1 MNDYSNSRWKERGSF
16 SKDTLH
22 SYQDIVDAIRTA
34 PYGIDTREAMAQ
46 MMMFLYST
54 VQSIGDSFNIDMSPT
69 DTFENLGKL
78 KEKYPNGQ
86 QGVFVVQDTGH
97 WYFWSE
103 LDEVWKDGGTYQ
115 SAGLPVTKLYAE
127 RFAITNGLPI
137 NVQIN
142 SNGIAT
148 VNFNNSNILCYLG
161 SEPYGITNA
170 DLMNVLRSSNLV
182 TVDDDGLVTGNDWAL
197 IFRRNLDNP
206 FVIVKATGEDV
217 TYSDFILVSVKG
229 NRFSGALVDDMNNQ
243 KLLKL
248 KSDMSS
254 ADILGDYTSNRILQ
268 SKVDIMPSGNF
279 GHINKCVNLY
289 DFTTLESSKTDFGLF
304 YKVDDFEFPEE
315 KLILSFAINGK
326 GQVEILTSDTTDGQG
341 TALDTISPDR
351 FNSAN
356 LFYEKLVIK
365 KSSLKKYIIVKFKS
379 SGNYSVANMNLSEN
393 AIKENL
399 STLEETN
406 VNGVKRVPIN
416 SKTITNFAKQ
426 SDLVFQNGTVYNRN
440 NGAVNLILG
449 NYILPINRSV
459 YIEITCKLFVDKSEL
474 WLNLKDTT
482 GNIVGASSI
491 DNVHNSN
498 TIQLV
503 ITPEFWSKFE
513 NRVNLNIVLNHVA
526 MISEIKVSHDNF
538 FKNNFEYGGI
548 PKAISDDT
556 TTVTGL
562 SLIGEPTAF
571 KTDGY
576 IESVTAKVDIEG
588 TYTFKIGNLDQ
599 NQLLV
604 NGREFTAD
612 LLSGVSTYKLPTP
625 VKVGE
630 SDMLFM
636 VPKSEKVYNMSGG
649 NPNAL
654 VQDNSHPTTN
664 PGYAGQTLYSSNY
677 QVPFSAKV
685 KYFDKQF
692 KNEIDN
698 KIDELANKPENK
710 FVKIVSPTGKRF
722 VLNVD
727 DNGNLSAINA
737 VPSKVAVFGNSL
749 TKHPDFQD
757 WGMEANY
764 GKDYYSLLKSYTES
778 QKPNVQF
785 VKGGIGV
792 WESKTTIQDH
802 TTESQNIAN
811 QIDRDT
817 GLVILQL
824 GDNINDDYRKRDL
837 TTNVV
842 NLIKKVKD
850 KAPQALIYV
859 IACWFNAGNVP
870 AIKLACEQTGAEFV
884 DISDL
889 YVRENYGAIG
899 ETRRLADGSIYTIT
913 DQGVAVH
920 PNDQGFAKIFDK
932 IKSKLMY

>member
-1 MNDYSNSRWKERGSF
+1 M
-16 SKDTLH
+16 
-22 SYQDIVDAIRTA
+22 
-34 PYGIDTREAMAQ
+34 
-46 MMMFLYST
+46 
-54 VQSIGDSFNIDMSPT
+54 
-69 DTFENLGKL
+69 
-78 KEKYPNGQ
+78 
-86 QGVFVVQDTGH
+86 
-97 WYFWSE
+97 
-103 LDEVWKDGGTYQ
+103 
-115 SAGLPVTKLYAE
+115 PVY
-127 RFAITNGLPI
+127 
-137 NVQIN
+137 V
-142 SNGIAT
+142 
-148 VNFNNSNILCYLG
+148 
-161 SEPYGITNA
+161 
-170 DLMNVLRSSNLV
+170 
-182 TVDDDGLVTGNDWAL
+182 
-197 IFRRNLDNP
+197 
-206 FVIVKATGEDV
+206 
-217 TYSDFILVSVKG
+217 
-229 NRFSGALVDDMNNQ
+229 
-243 KLLKL
+243 
-248 KSDMSS
+248 
-254 ADILGDYTSNRILQ
+254 
-268 SKVDIMPSGNF
+268 
-279 GHINKCVNLY
+279 
-289 DFTTLESSKTDFGLF
+289 
-304 YKVDDFEFPEE
+304 
-315 KLILSFAINGK
+315 
-326 GQVEILTSDTTDGQG
+326 
-341 TALDTISPDR
+341 
-351 FNSAN
+351 
-356 LFYEKLVIK
+356 
-365 KSSLKKYIIVKFKS
+365 
-379 SGNYSVANMNLSEN
+379 
-393 AIKENL
+393 
-399 STLEETN
+399 
-406 VNGVKRVPIN
+406 
-416 SKTITNFAKQ
+416 
-426 SDLVFQNGTVYNRN
+426 
-440 NGAVNLILG
+440 
-449 NYILPINRSV
+449 
-459 YIEITCKLFVDKSEL
+459 EITCKLFDDFTL
-474 WLNLKDTT
+474 WLNKSDAIT
-482 GNIVGASSI
+482 NIASSSVI
-491 DNVHNSN
+491 KAERSGN
-498 TIQLV
+498 TIQFM
-503 ITPEFWSKFE
+503 ITPDFWSKFE
-513 NRVNLNIVLNHVA
+513 NRVTLNVALNKVV

-538 FKNNFEYGGI
+538 FKNKFEYGGI

-588 TYTFKIGNLDQ
+588 TYTFKVGNLDQ

-604 NGREFTAD
+604 NAREFTAN
-612 LLSGVSTYKLPTP
+612 LLPGVSTYKLQTP

-636 VPKSEKVYNMSGG
+636 VPKSEKVYNMNGG
-649 NPNAL
+649 NSNAL

-698 KIDELANKPENK
+698 KIDEIANKPENK

-722 VLNVD
+722 ILNVD

>member
-1 MNDYSNSRWKERGSF
+1 MVVEYRDETPFTGDNHTPTELAN
-16 SKDTLH
+16 
-22 SYQDIVDAIRTA
+22 AIRTKK
-34 PYGIDTREAMAQ
+34 YGKDVREPIAELADK
-46 MMMFLYST
+46 LSNA
-54 VQSIGDSFNIDMSPT
+54 V
-69 DTFENLGKL
+69 LGKNIGNVVATPTKVFDNLTEL
-78 KEKYPNGQ
+78 KKTYPNGAD
-86 QGVFVVQDTGH
+86 GVMVTADNGH
-97 WYFWSE
+97 KYFWQNN
-103 LDEVWKDGGTYQ
+103 DWVDGGIYQ
-115 SAGLPVTKLYAE
+115 SSGLPELKLYAE
-127 RFAITNGLPI
+127 RFAVTNGSPI
-137 NVQIN
+137 DIKLNSDETITVDFNDTNV
-142 SNGIAT
+142 
-148 VNFNNSNILCYLG
+148 LCYLG
-161 SEPYGITNA
+161 SNPFGITNA
-170 DLMNVLRSSNLV
+170 DLMNILRGSNLV

-197 IFRRNLDNP
+197 IFRRDMDQP
-206 FVIVKATGEDV
+206 FIVVKATGTDV
-217 TYSDFILVSVKG
+217 TYSDFILISIKG
-229 NRFSGALVDDMNNQ
+229 NRFGGALVDDMNNQ

-248 KSDMSS
+248 KNDMSS
-254 ADILGDYTSNRILQ
+254 ADVLGDYTNNRILQ

-279 GHINKCVNLY
+279 GHINKCVNNY

-315 KLILSFAINGK
+315 KLILSFTINGK
-326 GQVEILTSDTTDGQG
+326 GQVEILTSNTTDGRG
-341 TALDTISPDR
+341 TPLDTISPDR

-356 LFYEKLVIK
+356 LFHENLVIK
-365 KSSLKKYIIVKFKS
+365 KSSFKKYIIVKFKS
-379 SGNYSVANMNLSEN
+379 SGKYSVVNMNLSEN
-393 AIKENL
+393 AVKKNL

-406 VNGVKRVPIN
+406 INDVKRVPIN
-416 SKTITNFAKQ
+416 ENTVINFLSQ
-426 SDLVFQNGTVYNRN
+426 SDLVFQNGTVYNRK

-449 NYILPINRSV
+449 NYILPINRTV
-459 YIEITCKLFVDKSEL
+459 YVEITCRLFDEPTL
-474 WLNLKDTT
+474 WLNQRDAIT
-482 GNIVGASSI
+482 NITSSSVIGAER
-491 DNVHNSN
+491 NRN
-498 TIQLV
+498 TIQFM
-503 ITPEFWSKFE
+503 ITPDFWSKFE
-513 NRVNLNIVLNHVA
+513 NRVALNVALNKVA
-526 MISEIKVSHDNF
+526 MISEIKVSYDNF
-538 FKNNFEYGGI
+538 FNNKFEYGGV
-548 PKAISDDT
+548 PRAISDDT
-556 TTVTGL
+556 TTVQGL
-562 SLIGEPTAF
+562 SLIGEPTTF
-571 KTDGY
+571 KNDGY

-588 TYTFKIGNLDQ
+588 TYTFKVGNLDQ

-604 NGREFTAD
+604 NAREFTAN
-612 LLSGVSTYKLPTP
+612 LLPGVSTYKLQTP
-625 VKVGE
+625 VKVSE

-636 VPKSEKVYNMSGG
+636 VPKSEKVYNMNGG

-654 VQDNSHPTTN
+654 LQDNSHPTNN

-692 KNEIDN
+692 RNEINDR
-698 KIDELANKPENK
+698 IDEIANKSENK
-710 FVKIVSPTGKRF
+710 FVKIASPTGKTF
-722 VLNVD
+722 ILNVD

-778 QKPNVQF
+778 QNPSVQF

-811 QIDRDT
+811 QIDSDT

-824 GDNINDDYRKRDL
+824 GDNVNDNYRKQDL

-850 KAPQALIYV
+850 KAPQTLIYV

-870 AIKLACEQTGAEFV
+870 AIKSACEQTGAEFV

-899 ETRRLADGSIYTIT
+899 ETRRLADGSVYTIT

-920 PNDQGFAKIFDK
+920 PNDQGFEKIFEK
-932 IKSKLMY
+932 LKSKLMF

>member
-1 MNDYSNSRWKERGSF
+1 MNNYANSRWKERGSF
-16 SKDTLH
+16 NKDTLH

-34 PYGIDTREAMAQ
+34 PYGVDTREAMVQ

-69 DTFENLGKL
+69 DTFENVAKL

-86 QGVFVVQDTGH
+86 QGVFVAQDTGH

-103 LDEVWKDGGTYQ
+103 LDEVWKDGGIYQ
-115 SAGLPVTKLYAE
+115 SSGLPESKLYAE
-127 RFAITNGLPI
+127 RFVVTNGSPI
-137 NVQIN
+137 DIKLN
-142 SNGIAT
+142 SDAT
-148 VNFNNSNILCYLG
+148 ITVDFNNTNILCYLG
-161 SEPYGITNA
+161 SKPFGITNA

-197 IFRRNLDNP
+197 IFRRDMDQP
-206 FVIVKATGEDV
+206 FIVVKATGTDV
-217 TYSDFILVSVKG
+217 TYSDFILISIKG
-229 NRFSGALVDDMNNQ
+229 NRFGGALVDDMNNQ

-254 ADILGDYTSNRILQ
+254 SDILGDYTSNRILQ

-279 GHINKCVNLY
+279 GHINKCVNSY

-315 KLILSFAINGK
+315 KLILSFVINGK

-356 LFYEKLVIK
+356 LFYENLVIK
-365 KSSLKKYIIVKFKS
+365 KSSLRKYIIVKFKS
-379 SGNYSVANMNLSEN
+379 SGKYSVINMNLSEN
-393 AIKENL
+393 AAKKNL

-406 VNGVKRVPIN
+406 INSIKRVPIN
-416 SKTITNFAKQ
+416 ENTVIDFASQ
-426 SDLVFQNGTVYNRN
+426 SDLVFQNGTVYNRKK
-440 NGAVNLILG
+440 GAVNLILG
-449 NYILPINRSV
+449 GSILPINRTV
-459 YIEITCKLFVDKSEL
+459 YVEITCRLFDDPTL
-474 WLNLKDTT
+474 WLNKRDAIT
-482 GNIVGASSI
+482 NIASSSVI
-491 DNVHNSN
+491 KVERNGN
-498 TIQLV
+498 TIQFM
-503 ITPEFWSKFE
+503 ITPDFWSKFE
-513 NRVNLNIVLNHVA
+513 NRVTLNVALNNVA

-538 FKNNFEYGGI
+538 FKNKFEYGGI

-588 TYTFKIGNLDQ
+588 TYTFKVGNLDQ

-604 NGREFTAD
+604 NGREFTAN

-636 VPKSEKVYNMSGG
+636 VPKSEKVYNMNGG

-654 VQDNSHPTTN
+654 LQDNSHPTTN

-692 KNEIDN
+692 KNDIDN

-811 QIDRDT
+811 QIDSDT

-824 GDNINDDYRKRDL
+824 GDNVNDDYRKRDL

-859 IACWFNAGNVP
+859 VACWFNAGNVP

-899 ETRRLADGSIYTIT
+899 ETRRLADGSVYTIT

>member
-46 MMMFLYST
+46 MMMFLYGT

-69 DTFENLGKL
+69 DTFENIAKL

-103 LDEVWKDGGTYQ
+103 LDEVWKDGGAYQ
-115 SAGLPVTKLYAE
+115 SSGLPELKLYAE
-127 RFAITNGLPI
+127 RFAVTNGSPI
-137 NVQIN
+137 DIKLN
-142 SNGIAT
+142 SDAT
-148 VNFNNSNILCYLG
+148 ITVDFNNTNILCYLG
-161 SEPYGITNA
+161 SKPFGITNA

-197 IFRRNLDNP
+197 IFRRDMDQP
-206 FVIVKATGEDV
+206 FIVVKATGTDV
-217 TYSDFILVSVKG
+217 TYSDFILISIKG
-229 NRFSGALVDDMNNQ
+229 DRFGGALVDDMNNQ
-243 KLLKL
+243 KLLRL
-248 KSDMSS
+248 KKDMSS
-254 ADILGDYTSNRILQ
+254 ADVLGDYTSNRILQ
-268 SKVDIMPSGNF
+268 SKIDIMPSGNF
-279 GHINKCVNLY
+279 GHINKCVNNY

-341 TALDTISPDR
+341 TVLDTISPDR

-356 LFYEKLVIK
+356 LFYENLIVK
-365 KSSLKKYIIVKFKS
+365 KSNIKRYIIVKFKS
-379 SGNYSVANMNLSEN
+379 SGRYSVANMNLSEN
-393 AIKENL
+393 TVKKNL

-406 VNGVKRVPIN
+406 INDVKRVPIN
-416 SKTITNFAKQ
+416 SKTITNFARQ
-426 SDLVFQNGTVYNRN
+426 SDLVFQNGTVYNCN

-503 ITPEFWSKFE
+503 VTPEFWSKFE

-526 MISEIKVSHDNF
+526 AISEIKVSHDNF
-538 FKNNFEYGGI
+538 FNNKFEYGGI

-562 SLIGEPTAF
+562 SLIGEPTTF
-571 KTDGY
+571 KADGY

-588 TYTFKIGNLDQ
+588 TYTFKVGNLDQ

-604 NGREFTAD
+604 NAREFTAN
-612 LLSGVSTYKLPTP
+612 LLTGVSTYKLPTP
-625 VKVGE
+625 VKVNE

-636 VPKSEKVYNMSGG
+636 VPKSEKVYSMNGG

-654 VQDNSHPTTN
+654 LQDNSHPTNN

-692 KNEIDN
+692 KNEVDN
-698 KIDELANKPENK
+698 KIDELANKHENK
-710 FVKIVSPTGKRF
+710 FIKIVSPAGKTF

-727 DNGNLSAINA
+727 DNGTLSAINA

-778 QKPNVQF
+778 QNPSVQF
-785 VKGGIGV
+785 IKGGIGV

-811 QIDRDT
+811 QIDSDT

-824 GDNINDDYRKRDL
+824 GDNVNDNYRKQDL

-850 KAPQALIYV
+850 KAPKALIYV

-870 AIKLACEQTGAEFV
+870 AIKLACEQTGVEFV

-899 ETRRLADGSIYTIT
+899 ETRRLADGSIYTIA

>member
-1 MNDYSNSRWKERGSF
+1 MVVEYRDGTPFTGDNHTPTELAN
-16 SKDTLH
+16 
-22 SYQDIVDAIRTA
+22 AIRTKK
-34 PYGIDTREAMAQ
+34 YGKDVREPIAQ
-46 MMMFLYST
+46 LADKLSNA
-54 VQSIGDSFNIDMSPT
+54 VLGQNIGSVVATPT
-69 DTFENLGKL
+69 KAFANLSELQKA
-78 KEKYPNGQ
+78 YPNGAD
-86 QGVFVVQDTGH
+86 GVMVTVDSGH
-97 WYFWSE
+97 KYFWQ
-103 LDEVWKDGGTYQ
+103 DNQWKDGGVYQ
-115 SAGLPVTKLYAE
+115 SSGLPESKLYAE
-127 RFAITNGLPI
+127 RFAVTSSLPI

-148 VNFNNSNILCYLG
+148 VNFNNSDILCYLG
-161 SEPYGITNA
+161 SKPYGIINS
-170 DLMNVLRSSNLV
+170 DLMNIFKNSDLV
-182 TVDDDGLVTGNDWAL
+182 TVEDDGFIEGSNWSL

-206 FVIVKATGEDV
+206 FVIVKTTEEDV

-243 KLLKL
+243 KLLRL
-248 KSDMSS
+248 KKDMSS
-254 ADILGDYTSNRILQ
+254 ADVLGDYTSNRILQ

-279 GHINKCVNLY
+279 GHINKCVNSY

-304 YKVDDFEFPEE
+304 YKVDDFKFPEE

-341 TALDTISPDR
+341 TVLDTISPDR

-356 LFYEKLVIK
+356 LFYENLIVK
-365 KSSLKKYIIVKFKS
+365 KSNIKRYIIVKFKS
-379 SGNYSVANMNLSEN
+379 SGKYLIINMNLSEN
-393 AIKENL
+393 AAKKNL

-406 VNGVKRVPIN
+406 VNNIKRVPIN
-416 SKTITNFAKQ
+416 ENTVINFLTQ
-426 SDLVFQNGTVYNRN
+426 SDLVFQNGTVYNRK

-449 NYILPINRSV
+449 GSILPINRTV
-459 YIEITCKLFVDKSEL
+459 YVEITCRLFDEPTL
-474 WLNLKDTT
+474 WLNQRDAIT
-482 GNIVGASSI
+482 NIASSSVI
-491 DNVHNSN
+491 KAERSGN
-498 TIQLV
+498 TIQFM
-503 ITPEFWSKFE
+503 ITPDFWSKFE
-513 NRVNLNIVLNHVA
+513 NRVTLNVTLNKVA

-538 FKNNFEYGGI
+538 FKNKFEYGGV

-556 TTVTGL
+556 TTVQGL
-562 SLIGEPTAF
+562 SLIGEPTTF

-588 TYTFKIGNLDQ
+588 TYTFKVGNLDQ

-604 NGREFTAD
+604 NAREFTAN
-612 LLSGVSTYKLPTP
+612 LLPGISTYKLSTP
-625 VKVGE
+625 VKVSE

-636 VPKSEKVYNMSGG
+636 VPKSEKVYNMNGG
-649 NPNAL
+649 NSNAL
-654 VQDNSHPTTN
+654 LQDNSHPTNN

-692 KNEIDN
+692 RNEINDR
-698 KIDELANKPENK
+698 IDEIANKSENK
-710 FVKIVSPTGKRF
+710 FVKISSPTGKTF
-722 VLNVD
+722 ILSVD
-727 DNGNLSAINA
+727 DGGNLSAVSA

-778 QKPNVQF
+778 QNSNVQF
-785 VKGGIGV
+785 IKGGIGV

-811 QIDRDT
+811 QIDSDT

-824 GDNINDDYRKRDL
+824 GDNINDDYRKHDL

-870 AIKLACEQTGAEFV
+870 AIKSACEQTGAEFV

-899 ETRRLADGSIYTIT
+899 ETRRLADGSVYTIT

-920 PNDQGFAKIFDK
+920 PNDQGFEKIFEK
-932 IKSKLMY
+932 LKSKLMF

>member
-1 MNDYSNSRWKERGSF
+1 MNNYANSRWEERGSF

-34 PYGIDTREAMAQ
+34 PHGIDTREAMAQ

-69 DTFENLGKL
+69 DTFENVAKL

-115 SAGLPVTKLYAE
+115 SAGLPELKLYAE
-127 RFAITNGLPI
+127 RFAVTNGSPI
-137 NVQIN
+137 DIKLN
-142 SNGIAT
+142 SDAT
-148 VNFNNSNILCYLG
+148 ITVDFNNTNILCYLG
-161 SEPYGITNA
+161 SKPFGITNA
-170 DLMNVLRSSNLV
+170 DLMNVLRNSNLV

-197 IFRRNLDNP
+197 IFRRDIDQP
-206 FVIVKATGEDV
+206 FIVVKATGADV
-217 TYSDFILVSVKG
+217 TYSDFILISIKG
-229 NRFSGALVDDMNNQ
+229 NRFGGALVDDMNNQ

-254 ADILGDYTSNRILQ
+254 SDILGDYTSNRILQ

-279 GHINKCVNLY
+279 GHINKCVNSY

-315 KLILSFAINGK
+315 KLILSFVINGK

-356 LFYEKLVIK
+356 LFYENLVIR
-365 KSSLKKYIIVKFKS
+365 KSSLRKYIIVKFKS
-379 SGNYSVANMNLSEN
+379 SGKYSVINMNLSEN
-393 AIKENL
+393 AAKKNL
-399 STLEETN
+399 SSLEETN
-406 VNGVKRVPIN
+406 INSIKRVPIN
-416 SKTITNFAKQ
+416 ENTVIDFASQ
-426 SDLVFQNGTVYNRN
+426 SDLVFQNGTVYNRKK
-440 NGAVNLILG
+440 GAINLILG
-449 NYILPINRSV
+449 GSILPINRTV
-459 YIEITCKLFVDKSEL
+459 YVEITCRLFDDPTL
-474 WLNLKDTT
+474 WLNKRDAIT
-482 GNIVGASSI
+482 NIASSSVI
-491 DNVHNSN
+491 KVERNGN
-498 TIQLV
+498 TIQFM
-503 ITPEFWSKFE
+503 ITPDFWSKFE
-513 NRVNLNIVLNHVA
+513 NRVTLNVALNNVA

-538 FKNNFEYGGI
+538 FKNKFEYGGV

-556 TTVTGL
+556 TTVQGL
-562 SLIGEPTAF
+562 SLIGEPTTF

-588 TYTFKIGNLDQ
+588 AYTFKVGNLDQ

-604 NGREFTAD
+604 NAREFTAN

-649 NPNAL
+649 NSNAL
-654 VQDNSHPTTN
+654 LQDNSHPTNN

-685 KYFDKQF
+685 KYLDKQF

-710 FVKIVSPTGKRF
+710 FVKIVSSTGKRF

>member
-1 MNDYSNSRWKERGSF
+1 MNNYANSRWEERGSF

-34 PYGIDTREAMAQ
+34 PHGVDTREAMAQ

-69 DTFENLGKL
+69 DTFENVAKL

-115 SAGLPVTKLYAE
+115 SAGLPELKLYAE
-127 RFAITNGLPI
+127 RFAVTNGSPI
-137 NVQIN
+137 DIKLN
-142 SNGIAT
+142 SDAT
-148 VNFNNSNILCYLG
+148 ITVDFNNTNILCYLG
-161 SEPYGITNA
+161 SKPFGITNT
-170 DLMNVLRSSNLV
+170 DLMNVLRNSNLV

-197 IFRRNLDNP
+197 IFRRDIDQP
-206 FVIVKATGEDV
+206 FIVVKATGADV
-217 TYSDFILVSVKG
+217 TYSDFILISIKG
-229 NRFSGALVDDMNNQ
+229 NRFGGALVDDMNNQ

-254 ADILGDYTSNRILQ
+254 SDILGDYTSNRILQ

-279 GHINKCVNLY
+279 GHINKCVNSY

-315 KLILSFAINGK
+315 KLILSFVINGK

-356 LFYEKLVIK
+356 LFYENLVIR
-365 KSSLKKYIIVKFKS
+365 KSSLRKYIIVKFKS
-379 SGNYSVANMNLSEN
+379 SGKYSVINMNLSEN
-393 AIKENL
+393 AAKKNL
-399 STLEETN
+399 SSLEETN
-406 VNGVKRVPIN
+406 INSIKRVPIN
-416 SKTITNFAKQ
+416 ENTVIDFASQ
-426 SDLVFQNGTVYNRN
+426 SDLVFQNGTVYNRKK
-440 NGAVNLILG
+440 GAINLILG
-449 NYILPINRSV
+449 GSILPINRTV
-459 YIEITCKLFVDKSEL
+459 YVEITCRLFDDPTL
-474 WLNLKDTT
+474 WLNKRDAIT
-482 GNIVGASSI
+482 NIASSSVI
-491 DNVHNSN
+491 KVERNGN
-498 TIQLV
+498 TIQFM
-503 ITPEFWSKFE
+503 ITPDFWSKFE
-513 NRVNLNIVLNHVA
+513 NRVTLNVALNNVA

-538 FKNNFEYGGI
+538 FKNKFEYGGV

-556 TTVTGL
+556 TTVQGL
-562 SLIGEPTAF
+562 SLIGESTTF

-588 TYTFKIGNLDQ
+588 AYTFKVGNLDQ

-604 NGREFTAD
+604 NAREFTAN

-636 VPKSEKVYNMSGG
+636 VPKSEKVYNMNGG
-649 NPNAL
+649 NSNAL
-654 VQDNSHPTTN
+654 LQDNSHPTNN

-685 KYFDKQF
+685 KYLDKQF

-802 TTESQNIAN
+802 TAESQNIAS

-859 IACWFNAGNVP
+859 VACWFNAGNVP

-899 ETRRLADGSIYTIT
+899 ETRRLADGSVYKIT

-920 PNDQGFAKIFDK
+920 PNDQGFEKIFEK
-932 IKSKLMY
+932 LKSKLMF

>member
-1 MNDYSNSRWKERGSF
+1 MNNYANSRWEERGSF

-34 PYGIDTREAMAQ
+34 PHGIDTREAMAQ

-69 DTFENLGKL
+69 DTFENVAKL

-115 SAGLPVTKLYAE
+115 SAGLPELKLYAE
-127 RFAITNGLPI
+127 RFAVTNGSPI
-137 NVQIN
+137 DIKLN
-142 SNGIAT
+142 SDAT
-148 VNFNNSNILCYLG
+148 ITVDFNNTNILCYLG
-161 SEPYGITNA
+161 SKPFGITNA
-170 DLMNVLRSSNLV
+170 NLMNVLRNSNLV

-197 IFRRNLDNP
+197 IFRRDIDQP
-206 FVIVKATGEDV
+206 FIVVKATGADV
-217 TYSDFILVSVKG
+217 TYSDFILISIKG
-229 NRFSGALVDDMNNQ
+229 NRFGGALVDDMNNQ

-254 ADILGDYTSNRILQ
+254 SDILGDYTSNRILQ

-279 GHINKCVNLY
+279 GHINKCVNSY

-315 KLILSFAINGK
+315 KLILSFVINGK

-356 LFYEKLVIK
+356 LFYENLVIR
-365 KSSLKKYIIVKFKS
+365 KSSLRKYIIVKFKS
-379 SGNYSVANMNLSEN
+379 SGKYSVINMNLSEN
-393 AIKENL
+393 AAKKNL
-399 STLEETN
+399 SSLEETN
-406 VNGVKRVPIN
+406 INSIKRVPIN
-416 SKTITNFAKQ
+416 ENTVIDFASQ
-426 SDLVFQNGTVYNRN
+426 SDLVFQNGTVYNRKK
-440 NGAVNLILG
+440 GAINLILG
-449 NYILPINRSV
+449 GSILPINRTV
-459 YIEITCKLFVDKSEL
+459 YVEITCRLFDDPTL
-474 WLNLKDTT
+474 WLNKRDAIT
-482 GNIVGASSI
+482 NIASSSVI
-491 DNVHNSN
+491 KVERNGN
-498 TIQLV
+498 TIQFM
-503 ITPEFWSKFE
+503 ITPDFWSKFE
-513 NRVNLNIVLNHVA
+513 NRVTLNVALNNVA

-538 FKNNFEYGGI
+538 FKNKFEYGGV

-556 TTVTGL
+556 TTVQGL
-562 SLIGEPTAF
+562 SLIGEPTTF

-588 TYTFKIGNLDQ
+588 AYTFKVGNLDQ

-604 NGREFTAD
+604 NAREFTAN

-649 NPNAL
+649 NSNAL
-654 VQDNSHPTTN
+654 LQDNSHPTNN

-685 KYFDKQF
+685 KYLDKQF

-710 FVKIVSPTGKRF
+710 FVKIVSSTGKRF

>member
-1 MNDYSNSRWKERGSF
+1 MNNYANSRWKERGSF

-69 DTFENLGKL
+69 DTFENVAKL

-365 KSSLKKYIIVKFKS
+365 KSSLKNYIIVKFKS

-393 AIKENL
+393 ATKENL
-399 STLEETN
+399 SALEETN

-416 SKTITNFAKQ
+416 SKTITNFARQ

-449 NYILPINRSV
+449 NYILPINRNV

-503 ITPEFWSKFE
+503 VTPEFWSKFE

-526 MISEIKVSHDNF
+526 AISEIKVSHDNF
-538 FKNNFEYGGI
+538 FKNKFEYGGV

-556 TTVTGL
+556 TTVQGL
-562 SLIGEPTAF
+562 SLIGEQTTF

-588 TYTFKIGNLDQ
+588 AYTFKVGNLDQ

-604 NGREFTAD
+604 NAREFTAN
-612 LLSGVSTYKLPTP
+612 LLPGVSTYKLQTP
-625 VKVGE
+625 VKVSE

-636 VPKSEKVYNMSGG
+636 VPKSEKVYNMNGG

-654 VQDNSHPTTN
+654 LQDNSHPTNN

-692 KNEIDN
+692 KNEIN
-698 KIDELANKPENK
+698 SRIDEIANKSENK
-710 FVKIVSPTGKRF
+710 FVKIASPSGKTF
-722 VLNVD
+722 ILSVD
-727 DNGNLSAINA
+727 DSGNLSAISA
-737 VPSKVAVFGNSL
+737 VPNKVAVFGNSL
-749 TKHPDFQD
+749 TKHPDFQG

-778 QKPNVQF
+778 QNPSVQF
-785 VKGGIGV
+785 IKGGIGV

-811 QIDRDT
+811 QIDSDT

-824 GDNINDDYRKRDL
+824 GDNVNDNYRKQDL

-842 NLIKKVKD
+842 NLIKKVKA

-913 DQGVAVH
+913 DQGVAIH